1 MPEGDT
7 VYLSA
12 KNLNAALAGQAVT
25 RFELRV
31 PAFATLDLTGD
42 MIEGVVSRG
51 KHLLMRVGAYSIHSH
66 LKMEGAWHLY
76 LPGNPWKRPAFE
88 ARAIIGTES
97 WVAVGFA
104 LGTLDVVARTDEDS
118 VIGYLGPDL
127 LGADWDAGEA
137 RRRLLAVPETP
148 TFVAV
153 LDQRNLAGIGNEY
166 ANELLFLRGVHPTT
180 HVGDVADLDKLLATA
195 HRLLHANKDRSVRST
210 TGDLRGGRTS
220 WVFGRAGEA
229 CRRCGTRIDTR
240 QLGPTALIQRD
251 AYWCRHCQPLPVARA
266 EQTALPIG

>member
-12 KNLNAALAGQAVT
+12 KNLNAAIAGQLVT
-25 RFELRV
+25 RFDLRV

-42 MIEGVVSRG
+42 AIEGVVSRG
-51 KHLLMRVGAYSIHSH
+51 KHLLMRIGTYSIHSH
-66 LKMEGAWHLY
+66 LKMEGSWHLY
-76 LPGNPWKRPAFE
+76 RPGTPWKRPAFE

-104 LGTLDVVARTDEDS
+104 LGTLDVVARTDEHS
-118 VIGYLGPDL
+118 VVGYLGPDL

-137 RRRLLAVPETP
+137 RRRLLAAPEAP
-148 TFVAV
+148 AFVAV

-166 ANELLFLRGVHPTT
+166 ANELLFLRGVHPSTQ
-180 HVGDVADLDKLLATA
+180 VADVADLDKLLATA
-195 HRLLHANKDRSVRST
+195 HRLLHANKDRAVRST
-210 TGDLRGGRTS
+210 TGDLRARRTS
-220 WVFGRAGEA
+220 WVYGRAGEP
-229 CRRCGTRIDTR
+229 CRRCGTRIVTG

-251 AYWCRHCQPLPVARA
+251 AYWCRHCQPLPVTRA
-266 EQTALPIG
+266 NETALPIR